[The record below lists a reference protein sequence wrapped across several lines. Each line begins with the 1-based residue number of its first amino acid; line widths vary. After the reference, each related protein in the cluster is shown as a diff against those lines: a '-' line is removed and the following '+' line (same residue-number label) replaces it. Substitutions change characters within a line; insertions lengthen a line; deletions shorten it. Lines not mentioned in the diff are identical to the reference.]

1 MKLNTSILGRLLIFA
16 AFGICATAL
25 AGCGDS
31 DSQSA
36 EPSASVEE
44 LAAVESQAELKS
56 LLQSVADSGEGGSAL
71 AGVGSSIES
80 LPLDDAR
87 KQTLL
92 KDFEQL
98 NSETDPAKIKAIATR
113 MASSL

>member
-1 MKLNTSILGRLLIFA
+1 MRFNSSILSRLSVFA
-16 AFGICATAL
+16 AFALCTMVL
-25 AGCGDS
+25 AGCGSS
-31 DSQSA
+31 DSQSE

-71 AGVGSSIES
+71 AGVGTSIES
-80 LPLDDAR
+80 LPLDEAR
-87 KQTLL
+87 KQSLL

-98 NSETDPAKIKAIATR
+98 NSETDPAKIKSIASR